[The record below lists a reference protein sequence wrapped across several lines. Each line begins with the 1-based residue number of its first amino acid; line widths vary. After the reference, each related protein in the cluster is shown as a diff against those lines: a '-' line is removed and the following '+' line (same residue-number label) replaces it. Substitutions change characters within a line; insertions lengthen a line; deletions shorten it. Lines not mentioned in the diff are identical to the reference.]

1 MSAPTVIRPTS
12 GPITD
17 SATGWPI
24 TASAYVS
31 LGSASVEVALTDP
44 RKDETV
50 CVLDLT
56 PHGAIR
62 LASQLVEVARK
73 VIRGKVEN
81 DAGAYLGGVV
91 MVGSKC
97 RCGADADTVIH
108 SDLLGEFDICEPC
121 GLREIERMRSK

>member
-1 MSAPTVIRPTS
+1 MILPT
-12 GPITD
+12 GGAITD

-73 VIRGKVEN
+73 VIRGE
-81 DAGAYLGGVV
+81 DA
-91 MVGSKC
+91 
-97 RCGADADTVIH
+97 R
-108 SDLLGEFDICEPC
+108 
-121 GLREIERMRSK
+121 